1 MLAGLNVRQLK
12 ETTFKKM
19 NDVEIIVLR
28 WMSGNILIDQINN
41 ESMRVS

>member
-1 MLAGLNVRQLK
+1 MLAGLNVGQLK
-12 ETTFKKM
+12 ETTFQKM
-19 NDVEIIVLR
+19 NVVEIRVLR